1 MQSHFWAPG
10 ARALA
15 CVMRQGLRIRR
26 TWGLQTLDIGHRTT
40 DLDDDDDMMA
50 LAAALVS
57 PAPVDRS
64 MERASCAARRL

>member
-1 MQSHFWAPG
+1 MRNE
-10 ARALA
+10 AR
-15 CVMRQGLRIRR
+15 VTHTPDMG
-26 TWGLQTLDIGHRTT
+26 TTDIGHRTT